1 MPSTFSLGYSADW
14 NSVEALIAGA
24 DVWYSVAGGL
34 FPEECLRMVR
44 AVQRGNAAEARRL
57 DAEMKPLWDLF
68 REFSSLRVVYAALE
82 VLGLCKAQPPRPIL
96 PLPDAARRR
105 VAAVLRELKLLSQTS
120 EADRS
125 VA

>member
-1 MPSTFSLGYSADW
+1 
-14 NSVEALIAGA
+14 
-24 DVWYSVAGGL
+24 
-34 FPEECLRMVR
+34 MVR

-82 VLGLCKAQPPRPIL
+82 VLGLCKAKPPRPIL